1 MKTAILFSAVLLCPL
16 AAWAADD
23 IEPFDAKTGLWET
36 TSTMEMS
43 GMPAMPAMPQL
54 SEEQLSKMPPQQ
66 RAQMEAMMKS
76 RMGAG
81 APRTSVTKSCVTS
94 DSLKQAMA
102 MGQNENCTRKVMSSS
117 SSMQTIHMEC
127 TQGKMNMTGDLTV
140 ERVDAEHAKGA
151 MVMKAAGGD
160 QPVNMN
166 MKMSF
171 NAKWLSSD
179 CGDVKPL
186 GAK

>member
-1 MKTAILFSAVLLCPL
+1 MKRTILMTVALLCPL

-23 IEPFDAKTGLWET
+23 IKPFDAKTGLWET
-36 TSTMEMS
+36 TSTMEVS

-54 SEEQLSKMPPQQ
+54 SEEQLSKMTPQQ
-66 RAQMEAMMKS
+66 RAQMEAIMKS

-81 APRTSVTKSCVTS
+81 MPRTSTSKTCLTK
-94 DSLKQAMA
+94 DSLQQALA
-102 MGQNENCTRKVMSSS
+102 MGQNENCTRKVVASS
-117 SSMQTIHMEC
+117 SSMQNIHMEC
-127 TQGKMNMTGDLTV
+127 TQGKTNMTGDLML
-140 ERVDAEHAKGA
+140 ERVDSEHAKGT
-151 MVMKAAGGD
+151 MVMKSAGGD

-171 NAKWLSSD
+171 NTKWLSSD

-186 GAK
+186 GGK